1 MKKYIVTIEE
11 TINQDF
17 EIEANSKD
25 EARRIV
31 EDKYRSSEIVVDNGT
46 LTYKQMYVS
55 ENNEA
60 FKEEEWMEF

>member
-11 TINQDF
+11 TMNQDF

-55 ENNEA
+55 ENNES
-60 FKEEEWMEF
+60 FQEEEWIEF